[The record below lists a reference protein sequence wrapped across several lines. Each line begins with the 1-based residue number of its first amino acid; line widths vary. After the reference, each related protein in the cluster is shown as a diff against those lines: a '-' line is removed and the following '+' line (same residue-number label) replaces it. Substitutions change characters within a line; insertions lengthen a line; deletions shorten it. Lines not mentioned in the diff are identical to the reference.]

1 MGNAS
6 LDGEFPIYPIYPI
19 RPIRPIRPISP
30 YPPYHCALRNKKKT
44 THKIV

>member
-6 LDGEFPIYPIYPI
+6 LDGEFPIYPI